1 MIYTITFNPALD
13 YIVRLD
19 HLKTG
24 TINRTTQ
31 EYVLGGGKGINVS
44 IVLNNL
50 GMDTTALGFIA
61 GFTGEEIVT
70 QLNSFGVK
78 EDFIR
83 LREGLTRINVKVKAS
98 DEETEINGRGP
109 IISDDELE
117 ALYKQLDVLTEKDTL
132 ILAGSIPSS
141 LPSDMYE
148 LIMERLQ
155 HKNIRIV
162 VDATKDLLTR
172 VLPYKPFLIKPNN
185 HELSE
190 IFNRPLSTKED
201 LVEAAKALQEKG
213 AQHVLISMAGDG
225 AILVAADGTVYTSPA
240 PKGTLVNS
248 VGAGD
253 SMVAGFITGFEKT
266 GNLQEALY
274 WGISS
279 GSASAYSE
287 NLATLAEVEALL
299 SQVRVNQF
307 YILFA
312 SRSTH
317 MQITDLLKPQSVLLN
332 ADPVTKADAI
342 YTLGELMEKGGNLI
356 DKGEYLAA
364 VFAREESGST
374 GLGDGIAT
382 PHAKSTGVKEAG
394 LAAMVVPHG
403 VDFEALDGQPSRLFF
418 MIAAP
423 EGAADTHVEVL
434 SQLAMM
440 VIDPDFKE
448 ALIAAPTVERF
459 LELITA
465 KEQGNFDPSVEGYI
479 KQPESQ
485 ETPSITD
492 AIEAKA
498 TEAIEKVAPKISVDK
513 PHYDVLAVTG
523 CPTGIAHTYM
533 AAESLERKAKEMG
546 ISLKVEKNGASG
558 VKDAL
563 TAEEIAHAKCIIV
576 ASDRQVEMARFN
588 GKPMIQTKVANG
600 INKAEELLTEAM
612 AGTAAVYQASAADRE
627 AAEIA
632 ASASDS
638 VGRQIYKHLMNG
650 VSHMLPFVIGGGILI
665 ALAFLFDIF
674 DPANPKNF
682 GSGTPL
688 SAFLMQIGGASF
700 GFMLPV
706 LAGYIA
712 MSIADRP
719 GLVAGFVG
727 GLLANQGGS
736 GFLGALIAGFAAGY
750 LVLLVKKLVSGLPQ
764 ALEGTKPVLFYPV
777 LGVLFIGLAITFVI
791 NPPVSALNHWL
802 MDSLQSMGTTSR
814 VLLGLIFGAM
824 MSVDMGGPV
833 NKAAYVIGTGA
844 LATGEYGIMA
854 AVMAGGMVP
863 PLAIALCTTFFP
875 SRFTEAERK
884 SGITNYIMGLSFIT
898 EGAIPFAAAD
908 PVRVLPACIIGAG
921 TAGALSMFFE
931 CTLRAPHGGIFV
943 VPTIGNPLLYLA
955 SIAIGSVVAC
965 FILALVKPSL
975 KK

>member
-1 MIYTITFNPALD
+1 M
-13 YIVRLD
+13 
-19 HLKTG
+19 K
-24 TINRTTQ
+24 
-31 EYVLGGGKGINVS
+31 
-44 IVLNNL
+44 
-50 GMDTTALGFIA
+50 
-61 GFTGEEIVT
+61 
-70 QLNSFGVK
+70 
-78 EDFIR
+78 
-83 LREGLTRINVKVKAS
+83 
-98 DEETEINGRGP
+98 
-109 IISDDELE
+109 II
-117 ALYKQLDVLTEKDTL
+117 
-132 ILAGSIPSS
+132 
-141 LPSDMYE
+141 
-148 LIMERLQ
+148 
-155 HKNIRIV
+155 
-162 VDATKDLLTR
+162 
-172 VLPYKPFLIKPNN
+172 
-185 HELSE
+185 
-190 IFNRPLSTKED
+190 
-201 LVEAAKALQEKG
+201 
-213 AQHVLISMAGDG
+213 
-225 AILVAADGTVYTSPA
+225 
-240 PKGTLVNS
+240 
-248 VGAGD
+248 
-253 SMVAGFITGFEKT
+253 
-266 GNLQEALY
+266 
-274 WGISS
+274 
-279 GSASAYSE
+279 
-287 NLATLAEVEALL
+287 
-299 SQVRVNQF
+299 
-307 YILFA
+307 
-312 SRSTH
+312 
-317 MQITDLLKPQSVLLN
+317 DLLKPQSILLN
-332 ADPVTKADAI
+332 ASPTNKADAI
-342 YTLGELMEKGGNLI
+342 YTLGDLMDKGGNLS
-356 DKGEYLAA
+356 DKAEYLEA

-382 PHAKSTGVKEAG
+382 PHAKSAGVKEAG
-394 LAAMVVPHG
+394 LAAMVVPNG

-434 SQLAMM
+434 SKLATM
-440 VIDPDFKE
+440 VIDPDFKN
-448 ALIAAPTVERF
+448 ALIQAATVDRF

-465 KEQGNFDPSVEGYI
+465 KEEGNFDPSVEGYI
-479 KQPESQ
+479 KTED
-485 ETPSITD
+485 EKAPSITD

-498 TEAIEKVAPKISVDK
+498 TEAIEKVVPKVSVDN
-513 PHYDVLAVTG
+513 PHYEVLAVTG

-558 VKDAL
+558 IKDAL
-563 TAEEIAHAKCIIV
+563 TVEEIEHAKCIIV
-576 ASDRQVEMARFN
+576 ASDRQVEMARFD

-600 INKAEELLTEAM
+600 INKAEELLREAM
-612 AGTAAVYQASAADRE
+612 SGTAPVYHASQSDKDS
-627 AAEIA
+627 AE
-632 ASASDS
+632 SAIDAKDS
-638 VGRQIYKHLMNG
+638 FGRQIYKHLMNG

-665 ALAFLFDIF
+665 ALAFLFDTF
-674 DPANPKNF
+674 DPANAKNF

-688 SAFLMQIGGASF
+688 SAFLMKIGGASF

-727 GLLANQGGS
+727 GLLASQGGS

-777 LGVLFIGLAITFVI
+777 LGVLFIGIAITFII
-791 NPPVSALNHWL
+791 NPPVSALNEWL
-802 MDSLQSMGTTSR
+802 MNSLQTMGTTSR
-814 VLLGLIFGAM
+814 VLLGLVFGAM

-908 PVRVLPACIIGAG
+908 PIRVLPSCIIGAG

-955 SIAIGSVVAC
+955 SIAIGSIVAC
-965 FILALVKPSL
+965 IILAIVKPKL

>member
-1 MIYTITFNPALD
+1 M
-13 YIVRLD
+13 
-19 HLKTG
+19 K
-24 TINRTTQ
+24 
-31 EYVLGGGKGINVS
+31 
-44 IVLNNL
+44 
-50 GMDTTALGFIA
+50 
-61 GFTGEEIVT
+61 
-70 QLNSFGVK
+70 
-78 EDFIR
+78 
-83 LREGLTRINVKVKAS
+83 
-98 DEETEINGRGP
+98 
-109 IISDDELE
+109 
-117 ALYKQLDVLTEKDTL
+117 
-132 ILAGSIPSS
+132 
-141 LPSDMYE
+141 
-148 LIMERLQ
+148 
-155 HKNIRIV
+155 
-162 VDATKDLLTR
+162 
-172 VLPYKPFLIKPNN
+172 
-185 HELSE
+185 
-190 IFNRPLSTKED
+190 
-201 LVEAAKALQEKG
+201 
-213 AQHVLISMAGDG
+213 
-225 AILVAADGTVYTSPA
+225 
-240 PKGTLVNS
+240 
-248 VGAGD
+248 
-253 SMVAGFITGFEKT
+253 
-266 GNLQEALY
+266 
-274 WGISS
+274 
-279 GSASAYSE
+279 
-287 NLATLAEVEALL
+287 
-299 SQVRVNQF
+299 
-307 YILFA
+307 
-312 SRSTH
+312 
-317 MQITDLLKPQSVLLN
+317 ITDLLKPQSILLN
-332 ADPVTKADAI
+332 AAPVTKADAI
-342 YTLGELMEKGGNLI
+342 YTLGDLMDKSGNLS
-356 DKGEYLAA
+356 DKAEYLQA

-394 LAAMVVPHG
+394 LAAMVVPNG
-403 VDFEALDGQPSRLFF
+403 VDFDALDGQPSRLFF

-434 SQLAMM
+434 SKLATM
-440 VIDPDFKE
+440 VIDPDFKN
-448 ALIAAPTVERF
+448 ALIQAATVDRF

-465 KEQGNFDPSVEGYI
+465 KEEGNFDSSVEGYI
-479 KQPESQ
+479 KIADTQNAQ
-485 ETPSITD
+485 SITD
-492 AIEAKA
+492 ATEAKA
-498 TEAIEKVAPKISVDK
+498 TGAIQNVVPNVTVDN

-558 VKDAL
+558 IKDAL
-563 TAEEIAHAKCIIV
+563 STEEINHAKCIIV
-576 ASDRQVEMARFN
+576 ASDRQVEMARFD

-600 INKAEELLTEAM
+600 INKAEELLREAM
-612 AGTAAVYQASAADRE
+612 SGTAPVYHASQSDKD
-627 AAEIA
+627 
-632 ASASDS
+632 SANSAIDAKDS
-638 VGRQIYKHLMNG
+638 FGRQIYKHLMNG

-665 ALAFLFDIF
+665 ALAFLFDTF
-674 DPANPKNF
+674 DPANAKNF

-688 SAFLMQIGGASF
+688 SAFLMKIGGASF

-777 LGVLFIGLAITFVI
+777 LGVLFIGIAITFII
-791 NPPVSALNHWL
+791 NPPVSALNEWL
-802 MDSLQSMGTTSR
+802 MTSLQTMGTTSR

-908 PVRVLPACIIGAG
+908 PIRVLPSCIIGAG

-943 VPTIGNPLLYLA
+943 VPTIGNPLFYLA
-955 SIAIGSVVAC
+955 SIAIGSVIAC
-965 FILALVKPSL
+965 IILAIVKPKL
-975 KK
+975 QK

>member
-1 MIYTITFNPALD
+1 
-13 YIVRLD
+13 
-19 HLKTG
+19 
-24 TINRTTQ
+24 
-31 EYVLGGGKGINVS
+31 
-44 IVLNNL
+44 
-50 GMDTTALGFIA
+50 
-61 GFTGEEIVT
+61 
-70 QLNSFGVK
+70 
-78 EDFIR
+78 
-83 LREGLTRINVKVKAS
+83 
-98 DEETEINGRGP
+98 
-109 IISDDELE
+109 
-117 ALYKQLDVLTEKDTL
+117 
-132 ILAGSIPSS
+132 
-141 LPSDMYE
+141 
-148 LIMERLQ
+148 
-155 HKNIRIV
+155 
-162 VDATKDLLTR
+162 
-172 VLPYKPFLIKPNN
+172 
-185 HELSE
+185 
-190 IFNRPLSTKED
+190 
-201 LVEAAKALQEKG
+201 
-213 AQHVLISMAGDG
+213 
-225 AILVAADGTVYTSPA
+225 
-240 PKGTLVNS
+240 
-248 VGAGD
+248 
-253 SMVAGFITGFEKT
+253 
-266 GNLQEALY
+266 
-274 WGISS
+274 
-279 GSASAYSE
+279 
-287 NLATLAEVEALL
+287 
-299 SQVRVNQF
+299 
-307 YILFA
+307 
-312 SRSTH
+312 

-332 ADPVTKADAI
+332 AAPVTKADAI

-382 PHAKSTGVKEAG
+382 PHAKSAGVKEAG

-459 LELITA
+459 LELVTA
-465 KEQGNFDPSVEGYI
+465 KEQGNFDPSVEGFI
-479 KQPESQ
+479 KTAEPQAE
-485 ETPSITD
+485 
-492 AIEAKA
+492 K
-498 TEAIEKVAPKISVDK
+498 TEAADASTAAAAVERVTVDN

-612 AGTAAVYQASAADRE
+612 AGTAAVYQASAADCE

-665 ALAFLFDIF
+665 ALAFLFDTL

-682 GSGTPL
+682 GSGNPL

-955 SIAIGSVVAC
+955 SIAIGSVIAC
-965 FILALVKPSL
+965 IILALLKPSL
-975 KK
+975 NK

>member
-1 MIYTITFNPALD
+1 M
-13 YIVRLD
+13 
-19 HLKTG
+19 K
-24 TINRTTQ
+24 
-31 EYVLGGGKGINVS
+31 
-44 IVLNNL
+44 
-50 GMDTTALGFIA
+50 
-61 GFTGEEIVT
+61 
-70 QLNSFGVK
+70 
-78 EDFIR
+78 
-83 LREGLTRINVKVKAS
+83 
-98 DEETEINGRGP
+98 
-109 IISDDELE
+109 
-117 ALYKQLDVLTEKDTL
+117 
-132 ILAGSIPSS
+132 
-141 LPSDMYE
+141 
-148 LIMERLQ
+148 
-155 HKNIRIV
+155 
-162 VDATKDLLTR
+162 
-172 VLPYKPFLIKPNN
+172 
-185 HELSE
+185 
-190 IFNRPLSTKED
+190 
-201 LVEAAKALQEKG
+201 
-213 AQHVLISMAGDG
+213 
-225 AILVAADGTVYTSPA
+225 
-240 PKGTLVNS
+240 
-248 VGAGD
+248 
-253 SMVAGFITGFEKT
+253 
-266 GNLQEALY
+266 
-274 WGISS
+274 
-279 GSASAYSE
+279 
-287 NLATLAEVEALL
+287 
-299 SQVRVNQF
+299 
-307 YILFA
+307 
-312 SRSTH
+312 
-317 MQITDLLKPQSVLLN
+317 ITDLLKPQSILLN
-332 ADPVTKADAI
+332 ASPTNKADAI
-342 YTLGELMEKGGNLI
+342 YTLGDLMDKGGNLS
-356 DKGEYLAA
+356 DKAEYLEA

-382 PHAKSTGVKEAG
+382 PHAKSAGVKEAG
-394 LAAMVVPHG
+394 LAAMVVPNG

-434 SQLAMM
+434 SKLATM
-440 VIDPDFKE
+440 VIDPDFKN
-448 ALIAAPTVERF
+448 ALIQAATVDRF

-465 KEQGNFDPSVEGYI
+465 KEEGNFDPSVEGYI
-479 KQPESQ
+479 KTED
-485 ETPSITD
+485 EKAPSITD

-498 TEAIEKVAPKISVDK
+498 TEAIEKVVPKVSVDN
-513 PHYDVLAVTG
+513 PHYEVLAVTG

-558 VKDAL
+558 IKDAL
-563 TAEEIAHAKCIIV
+563 TAEEIKHAKCIIV
-576 ASDRQVEMARFN
+576 ASDRQVEMARFD

-600 INKAEELLTEAM
+600 INKAEELLREAM
-612 AGTAAVYQASAADRE
+612 SGTAPVYHASQSDKDS
-627 AAEIA
+627 AE
-632 ASASDS
+632 SAIDAKDS
-638 VGRQIYKHLMNG
+638 FGRQIYKHLMNG

-665 ALAFLFDIF
+665 ALAFLFDTF
-674 DPANPKNF
+674 DPANAKNF

-688 SAFLMQIGGASF
+688 SAFLMKIGGASF

-727 GLLANQGGS
+727 GLLASQGGS

-777 LGVLFIGLAITFVI
+777 LGVLFIGIAITFII
-791 NPPVSALNHWL
+791 NPPVSALNEWL
-802 MDSLQSMGTTSR
+802 MNSLQTMGTTSR
-814 VLLGLIFGAM
+814 VLLGLVFGAM

-908 PVRVLPACIIGAG
+908 PIRVLPSCIIGAG

-955 SIAIGSVVAC
+955 SIAIGSVVTC
-965 FILALVKPSL
+965 IILAIVKPKL

>member
-1 MIYTITFNPALD
+1 M
-13 YIVRLD
+13 
-19 HLKTG
+19 K
-24 TINRTTQ
+24 
-31 EYVLGGGKGINVS
+31 
-44 IVLNNL
+44 
-50 GMDTTALGFIA
+50 
-61 GFTGEEIVT
+61 
-70 QLNSFGVK
+70 
-78 EDFIR
+78 
-83 LREGLTRINVKVKAS
+83 
-98 DEETEINGRGP
+98 
-109 IISDDELE
+109 
-117 ALYKQLDVLTEKDTL
+117 
-132 ILAGSIPSS
+132 
-141 LPSDMYE
+141 
-148 LIMERLQ
+148 
-155 HKNIRIV
+155 
-162 VDATKDLLTR
+162 
-172 VLPYKPFLIKPNN
+172 
-185 HELSE
+185 
-190 IFNRPLSTKED
+190 
-201 LVEAAKALQEKG
+201 
-213 AQHVLISMAGDG
+213 
-225 AILVAADGTVYTSPA
+225 
-240 PKGTLVNS
+240 
-248 VGAGD
+248 
-253 SMVAGFITGFEKT
+253 
-266 GNLQEALY
+266 
-274 WGISS
+274 
-279 GSASAYSE
+279 
-287 NLATLAEVEALL
+287 
-299 SQVRVNQF
+299 
-307 YILFA
+307 
-312 SRSTH
+312 
-317 MQITDLLKPQSVLLN
+317 ITDLLKPQSILLN
-332 ADPVTKADAI
+332 ASPTNKADAI
-342 YTLGELMEKGGNLI
+342 YTLGDLMDKGGNLS
-356 DKGEYLAA
+356 DKAEYLEA

-382 PHAKSTGVKEAG
+382 PHAKSAGVKEAG
-394 LAAMVVPHG
+394 LAAMVVPNG

-434 SQLAMM
+434 SKLATM
-440 VIDPDFKE
+440 VIDPDFKN
-448 ALIAAPTVERF
+448 ALIQAATVDRF

-465 KEQGNFDPSVEGYI
+465 KEEGNFDPSVEGYI
-479 KQPESQ
+479 KTED
-485 ETPSITD
+485 EKAPSITD

-498 TEAIEKVAPKISVDK
+498 TEAIEKVVPKVSVDN
-513 PHYDVLAVTG
+513 PHYEVLAVTG

-558 VKDAL
+558 IKDAL
-563 TAEEIAHAKCIIV
+563 TAEEIEHAKCIIV
-576 ASDRQVEMARFN
+576 ASDRQVEMARFD

-600 INKAEELLTEAM
+600 INKAEELLREAM
-612 AGTAAVYQASAADRE
+612 SGTAPVYHASQADKDSANSAID
-627 AAEIA
+627 
-632 ASASDS
+632 ASDS
-638 VGRQIYKHLMNG
+638 FGRQIYKHLMNG

-665 ALAFLFDIF
+665 ALAFLFDTF
-674 DPANPKNF
+674 DPANAKNF

-688 SAFLMQIGGASF
+688 SAFLMKIGGASF

-777 LGVLFIGLAITFVI
+777 LGVLFIGIAITFII
-791 NPPVSALNHWL
+791 NPPVSALNEWL
-802 MDSLQSMGTTSR
+802 MNSLQTMGTTSR
-814 VLLGLIFGAM
+814 VLLGLVFGAM
-824 MSVDMGGPV
+824 ISVDMGGPV

-908 PVRVLPACIIGAG
+908 PIRVLPSCIIGAG

-965 FILALVKPSL
+965 IILAIVKPKL

>member
-1 MIYTITFNPALD
+1 M
-13 YIVRLD
+13 
-19 HLKTG
+19 K
-24 TINRTTQ
+24 
-31 EYVLGGGKGINVS
+31 
-44 IVLNNL
+44 
-50 GMDTTALGFIA
+50 
-61 GFTGEEIVT
+61 
-70 QLNSFGVK
+70 
-78 EDFIR
+78 
-83 LREGLTRINVKVKAS
+83 
-98 DEETEINGRGP
+98 
-109 IISDDELE
+109 
-117 ALYKQLDVLTEKDTL
+117 
-132 ILAGSIPSS
+132 
-141 LPSDMYE
+141 
-148 LIMERLQ
+148 
-155 HKNIRIV
+155 
-162 VDATKDLLTR
+162 
-172 VLPYKPFLIKPNN
+172 
-185 HELSE
+185 
-190 IFNRPLSTKED
+190 
-201 LVEAAKALQEKG
+201 
-213 AQHVLISMAGDG
+213 
-225 AILVAADGTVYTSPA
+225 
-240 PKGTLVNS
+240 
-248 VGAGD
+248 
-253 SMVAGFITGFEKT
+253 
-266 GNLQEALY
+266 
-274 WGISS
+274 
-279 GSASAYSE
+279 
-287 NLATLAEVEALL
+287 
-299 SQVRVNQF
+299 
-307 YILFA
+307 
-312 SRSTH
+312 
-317 MQITDLLKPQSVLLN
+317 ITDLLKPQSILLN
-332 ADPVTKADAI
+332 ASPTNKADAI
-342 YTLGELMEKGGNLI
+342 YTLGDLMDKGGNLSN
-356 DKGEYLAA
+356 KAEYLEA

-382 PHAKSTGVKEAG
+382 PHAKSAGVKEAG
-394 LAAMVVPHG
+394 LAAMVVPNG

-434 SQLAMM
+434 SKLATM
-440 VIDPDFKE
+440 VIDPDFKN
-448 ALIAAPTVERF
+448 ALIQAATVDRF

-465 KEQGNFDPSVEGYI
+465 KEEGNFDPSVEGYI
-479 KQPESQ
+479 KTED
-485 ETPSITD
+485 EKAPSITD

-498 TEAIEKVAPKISVDK
+498 TEAIEKVVPKVSVDN
-513 PHYDVLAVTG
+513 PHYEVLAVTG

-558 VKDAL
+558 IKDAL
-563 TAEEIAHAKCIIV
+563 TAEEIQHAKCIIV
-576 ASDRQVEMARFN
+576 ASDRQVEMARFD

-600 INKAEELLTEAM
+600 INKAEELLREAM
-612 AGTAAVYQASAADRE
+612 SGTAPVYHASQADKDSANSAID
-627 AAEIA
+627 
-632 ASASDS
+632 ASDS
-638 VGRQIYKHLMNG
+638 FGRQIYKHLMNG

-665 ALAFLFDIF
+665 ALAFLFDTF
-674 DPANPKNF
+674 DPANAKNF

-688 SAFLMQIGGASF
+688 SAFLMKIGGASF

-727 GLLANQGGS
+727 GLLASQGGS

-777 LGVLFIGLAITFVI
+777 LGVLFIGIAITFII
-791 NPPVSALNHWL
+791 NPPVSALNEWL
-802 MDSLQSMGTTSR
+802 MNSLQTMGTTSR
-814 VLLGLIFGAM
+814 VLLGLVFGAM

-908 PVRVLPACIIGAG
+908 PIRVLPSCIIGAG

-955 SIAIGSVVAC
+955 SIGIGSVVAC
-965 FILALVKPSL
+965 IILAIVKPKL

>member
-1 MIYTITFNPALD
+1 M
-13 YIVRLD
+13 
-19 HLKTG
+19 K
-24 TINRTTQ
+24 
-31 EYVLGGGKGINVS
+31 
-44 IVLNNL
+44 
-50 GMDTTALGFIA
+50 
-61 GFTGEEIVT
+61 
-70 QLNSFGVK
+70 
-78 EDFIR
+78 
-83 LREGLTRINVKVKAS
+83 
-98 DEETEINGRGP
+98 
-109 IISDDELE
+109 
-117 ALYKQLDVLTEKDTL
+117 
-132 ILAGSIPSS
+132 
-141 LPSDMYE
+141 
-148 LIMERLQ
+148 
-155 HKNIRIV
+155 
-162 VDATKDLLTR
+162 
-172 VLPYKPFLIKPNN
+172 
-185 HELSE
+185 
-190 IFNRPLSTKED
+190 
-201 LVEAAKALQEKG
+201 
-213 AQHVLISMAGDG
+213 
-225 AILVAADGTVYTSPA
+225 
-240 PKGTLVNS
+240 
-248 VGAGD
+248 
-253 SMVAGFITGFEKT
+253 
-266 GNLQEALY
+266 
-274 WGISS
+274 
-279 GSASAYSE
+279 
-287 NLATLAEVEALL
+287 
-299 SQVRVNQF
+299 
-307 YILFA
+307 
-312 SRSTH
+312 
-317 MQITDLLKPQSVLLN
+317 ITDLLKPQSILLN
-332 ADPVTKADAI
+332 AAPVTKADAI
-342 YTLGELMEKGGNLI
+342 YTLGDLMDKSGNLS
-356 DKGEYLAA
+356 DKAEYLQA

-394 LAAMVVPHG
+394 LAAMVVPNG
-403 VDFEALDGQPSRLFF
+403 VDFDALDGQPSRLFF

-434 SQLAMM
+434 SKLATM
-440 VIDPDFKE
+440 VIDPDFKN
-448 ALIAAPTVERF
+448 ALIQAATVDRF

-465 KEQGNFDPSVEGYI
+465 KEEGNFDPSVEGYI
-479 KQPESQ
+479 KIADTQNAQ
-485 ETPSITD
+485 SITD
-492 AIEAKA
+492 A
-498 TEAIEKVAPKISVDK
+498 TESKDTESIKNVVPNVTVDN

-558 VKDAL
+558 IKDAL
-563 TAEEIAHAKCIIV
+563 STEEINHAKCIIV
-576 ASDRQVEMARFN
+576 ASDRQVEMARFD

-600 INKAEELLTEAM
+600 INKAEELLREAM
-612 AGTAAVYQASAADRE
+612 SGTAPVYHASQSDKD
-627 AAEIA
+627 IA
-632 ASASDS
+632 NSAIDAKDS
-638 VGRQIYKHLMNG
+638 FGRQIYKHLMNG

-665 ALAFLFDIF
+665 ALAFLFDTF
-674 DPANPKNF
+674 DPANAKNF

-688 SAFLMQIGGASF
+688 SAFLMKIGGASF

-777 LGVLFIGLAITFVI
+777 LGVLFIGIAITFII
-791 NPPVSALNHWL
+791 NPPVSALNEWL
-802 MDSLQSMGTTSR
+802 MTSLQTMGTTSR

-875 SRFTEAERK
+875 NRFTEAERK

-908 PVRVLPACIIGAG
+908 PIRVLPSCIIGAG

-965 FILALVKPSL
+965 IILAIVKPKL

>member
-1 MIYTITFNPALD
+1 
-13 YIVRLD
+13 
-19 HLKTG
+19 
-24 TINRTTQ
+24 
-31 EYVLGGGKGINVS
+31 
-44 IVLNNL
+44 
-50 GMDTTALGFIA
+50 
-61 GFTGEEIVT
+61 
-70 QLNSFGVK
+70 
-78 EDFIR
+78 
-83 LREGLTRINVKVKAS
+83 
-98 DEETEINGRGP
+98 
-109 IISDDELE
+109 
-117 ALYKQLDVLTEKDTL
+117 
-132 ILAGSIPSS
+132 
-141 LPSDMYE
+141 
-148 LIMERLQ
+148 
-155 HKNIRIV
+155 
-162 VDATKDLLTR
+162 
-172 VLPYKPFLIKPNN
+172 
-185 HELSE
+185 
-190 IFNRPLSTKED
+190 
-201 LVEAAKALQEKG
+201 
-213 AQHVLISMAGDG
+213 
-225 AILVAADGTVYTSPA
+225 
-240 PKGTLVNS
+240 
-248 VGAGD
+248 
-253 SMVAGFITGFEKT
+253 
-266 GNLQEALY
+266 
-274 WGISS
+274 
-279 GSASAYSE
+279 
-287 NLATLAEVEALL
+287 
-299 SQVRVNQF
+299 
-307 YILFA
+307 
-312 SRSTH
+312 

-382 PHAKSTGVKEAG
+382 PHAKSAGVKEAG

-403 VDFEALDGQPSRLFF
+403 VNFEALDGQPSRLFF

-459 LELITA
+459 LELVTA
-465 KEQGNFDPSVEGYI
+465 KEQGNFDPSVEGFI
-479 KQPESQ
+479 KTAEPQAE
-485 ETPSITD
+485 
-492 AIEAKA
+492 K
-498 TEAIEKVAPKISVDK
+498 TEAADASTAAAAVERVTVDN

-632 ASASDS
+632 ATASDS

-665 ALAFLFDIF
+665 ALAFLFDTL

-682 GSGTPL
+682 GSGNPL

-965 FILALVKPSL
+965 IILALVKPSL

>member
-1 MIYTITFNPALD
+1 M
-13 YIVRLD
+13 
-19 HLKTG
+19 K
-24 TINRTTQ
+24 
-31 EYVLGGGKGINVS
+31 
-44 IVLNNL
+44 
-50 GMDTTALGFIA
+50 
-61 GFTGEEIVT
+61 
-70 QLNSFGVK
+70 
-78 EDFIR
+78 
-83 LREGLTRINVKVKAS
+83 
-98 DEETEINGRGP
+98 
-109 IISDDELE
+109 
-117 ALYKQLDVLTEKDTL
+117 
-132 ILAGSIPSS
+132 
-141 LPSDMYE
+141 
-148 LIMERLQ
+148 
-155 HKNIRIV
+155 
-162 VDATKDLLTR
+162 
-172 VLPYKPFLIKPNN
+172 
-185 HELSE
+185 
-190 IFNRPLSTKED
+190 
-201 LVEAAKALQEKG
+201 
-213 AQHVLISMAGDG
+213 
-225 AILVAADGTVYTSPA
+225 
-240 PKGTLVNS
+240 
-248 VGAGD
+248 
-253 SMVAGFITGFEKT
+253 
-266 GNLQEALY
+266 
-274 WGISS
+274 
-279 GSASAYSE
+279 
-287 NLATLAEVEALL
+287 
-299 SQVRVNQF
+299 
-307 YILFA
+307 
-312 SRSTH
+312 
-317 MQITDLLKPQSVLLN
+317 ITDLLKPQSILLN
-332 ADPVTKADAI
+332 ASPTNKADAI
-342 YTLGELMEKGGNLI
+342 YTLGDLMDKGGNLS
-356 DKGEYLAA
+356 DKAEYLQA

-382 PHAKSTGVKEAG
+382 PHAKSAGVKEAG
-394 LAAMVVPHG
+394 LAAMVVPNG

-434 SQLAMM
+434 SKLATM
-440 VIDPDFKE
+440 VIDPDFKN
-448 ALIAAPTVERF
+448 ALIQAATVDRF

-465 KEQGNFDPSVEGYI
+465 KEEGNFDPSVEGYI
-479 KQPESQ
+479 KTED
-485 ETPSITD
+485 EKAPSITE

-498 TEAIEKVAPKISVDK
+498 TEAIEKVVPKVSVDN
-513 PHYDVLAVTG
+513 PHYEVLAVTG

-558 VKDAL
+558 IKDAL
-563 TAEEIAHAKCIIV
+563 TAEEIEHAKCIIV
-576 ASDRQVEMARFN
+576 ASDRQVEMARFD

-600 INKAEELLTEAM
+600 INKAEELLREAM
-612 AGTAAVYQASAADRE
+612 SGAAPVYHASQSDKDS
-627 AAEIA
+627 AE
-632 ASASDS
+632 SAIDAKDS
-638 VGRQIYKHLMNG
+638 FGRQIYKHLMNG

-665 ALAFLFDIF
+665 ALAFLFDTF
-674 DPANPKNF
+674 DPANAKNF

-688 SAFLMQIGGASF
+688 SAFLMKIGGASF

-727 GLLANQGGS
+727 GLLASQGGS

-777 LGVLFIGLAITFVI
+777 LGVLFIGIAITFII
-791 NPPVSALNHWL
+791 NPPVSALNEWL
-802 MDSLQSMGTTSR
+802 MNSLQTMGTTSR
-814 VLLGLIFGAM
+814 VLLGLVFGAM

-908 PVRVLPACIIGAG
+908 PIRVLPSCIIGAG

-965 FILALVKPSL
+965 IILAIVKPKL

>member
-1 MIYTITFNPALD
+1 M
-13 YIVRLD
+13 
-19 HLKTG
+19 K
-24 TINRTTQ
+24 
-31 EYVLGGGKGINVS
+31 
-44 IVLNNL
+44 
-50 GMDTTALGFIA
+50 
-61 GFTGEEIVT
+61 
-70 QLNSFGVK
+70 
-78 EDFIR
+78 
-83 LREGLTRINVKVKAS
+83 
-98 DEETEINGRGP
+98 
-109 IISDDELE
+109 
-117 ALYKQLDVLTEKDTL
+117 
-132 ILAGSIPSS
+132 
-141 LPSDMYE
+141 
-148 LIMERLQ
+148 
-155 HKNIRIV
+155 
-162 VDATKDLLTR
+162 
-172 VLPYKPFLIKPNN
+172 
-185 HELSE
+185 
-190 IFNRPLSTKED
+190 
-201 LVEAAKALQEKG
+201 
-213 AQHVLISMAGDG
+213 
-225 AILVAADGTVYTSPA
+225 
-240 PKGTLVNS
+240 
-248 VGAGD
+248 
-253 SMVAGFITGFEKT
+253 
-266 GNLQEALY
+266 
-274 WGISS
+274 
-279 GSASAYSE
+279 
-287 NLATLAEVEALL
+287 
-299 SQVRVNQF
+299 
-307 YILFA
+307 
-312 SRSTH
+312 
-317 MQITDLLKPQSVLLN
+317 ITDLLKPQSILLN
-332 ADPVTKADAI
+332 ASPTNKADAI
-342 YTLGELMEKGGNLI
+342 YTLGDLMDKGGNLS
-356 DKGEYLAA
+356 DKAEYLEA

-382 PHAKSTGVKEAG
+382 PHAKSAGVKEAG
-394 LAAMVVPHG
+394 LAAMVVPNG

-434 SQLAMM
+434 SKLATM
-440 VIDPDFKE
+440 VIDPDFKN
-448 ALIAAPTVERF
+448 ALIQAATVDRF

-465 KEQGNFDPSVEGYI
+465 KEEGNFDPSVEGYI
-479 KQPESQ
+479 KTED
-485 ETPSITD
+485 EKAPSITD

-498 TEAIEKVAPKISVDK
+498 TEAIEKVVPKVSVDN
-513 PHYDVLAVTG
+513 PHYEVLAVTG

-558 VKDAL
+558 IKDAL
-563 TAEEIAHAKCIIV
+563 TAEEIEHAKCIIV
-576 ASDRQVEMARFN
+576 ASDRQVEMARFD

-600 INKAEELLTEAM
+600 INKAEELLREAM
-612 AGTAAVYQASAADRE
+612 SGTAPVYHASQSDKDS
-627 AAEIA
+627 AE
-632 ASASDS
+632 SAIDAKDS
-638 VGRQIYKHLMNG
+638 FGRQIYKHLMNG

-665 ALAFLFDIF
+665 ALAFLFDTF
-674 DPANPKNF
+674 DPANAKNF

-688 SAFLMQIGGASF
+688 SAFLMKIGGASF

-727 GLLANQGGS
+727 GLLASQGGS

-777 LGVLFIGLAITFVI
+777 LGVLFIGIAITFII
-791 NPPVSALNHWL
+791 NPPVSALNEWL
-802 MDSLQSMGTTSR
+802 MNSLQTMGTTSR
-814 VLLGLIFGAM
+814 VLLGLVFGAM

-908 PVRVLPACIIGAG
+908 PIRVLPSCIIGAG

-943 VPTIGNPLLYLA
+943 VPAIGNPLLYLA

-965 FILALVKPSL
+965 IILAIVKPKL

>member
-1 MIYTITFNPALD
+1 M
-13 YIVRLD
+13 
-19 HLKTG
+19 K
-24 TINRTTQ
+24 
-31 EYVLGGGKGINVS
+31 
-44 IVLNNL
+44 
-50 GMDTTALGFIA
+50 
-61 GFTGEEIVT
+61 
-70 QLNSFGVK
+70 
-78 EDFIR
+78 
-83 LREGLTRINVKVKAS
+83 
-98 DEETEINGRGP
+98 
-109 IISDDELE
+109 
-117 ALYKQLDVLTEKDTL
+117 
-132 ILAGSIPSS
+132 
-141 LPSDMYE
+141 
-148 LIMERLQ
+148 
-155 HKNIRIV
+155 
-162 VDATKDLLTR
+162 
-172 VLPYKPFLIKPNN
+172 
-185 HELSE
+185 
-190 IFNRPLSTKED
+190 
-201 LVEAAKALQEKG
+201 
-213 AQHVLISMAGDG
+213 
-225 AILVAADGTVYTSPA
+225 
-240 PKGTLVNS
+240 
-248 VGAGD
+248 
-253 SMVAGFITGFEKT
+253 
-266 GNLQEALY
+266 
-274 WGISS
+274 
-279 GSASAYSE
+279 
-287 NLATLAEVEALL
+287 
-299 SQVRVNQF
+299 
-307 YILFA
+307 
-312 SRSTH
+312 
-317 MQITDLLKPQSVLLN
+317 ITDLLKPQSILLN
-332 ADPVTKADAI
+332 ASPTNKADAI
-342 YTLGELMEKGGNLI
+342 YTLGDLMDKGGNLS
-356 DKGEYLAA
+356 DKAEYLEA

-382 PHAKSTGVKEAG
+382 PHAKSAGVKEAG
-394 LAAMVVPHG
+394 LAAMVVPNG

-434 SQLAMM
+434 SKLATM
-440 VIDPDFKE
+440 VIDPDFKN
-448 ALIAAPTVERF
+448 ALIQAATVDRF

-465 KEQGNFDPSVEGYI
+465 KEEGNFDPSVEGYI
-479 KQPESQ
+479 KTEDKKA
-485 ETPSITD
+485 PSITD

-498 TEAIEKVAPKISVDK
+498 TEAIEKVVPKVSVDN
-513 PHYDVLAVTG
+513 PHYEVLAVTG

-558 VKDAL
+558 IKDAL
-563 TAEEIAHAKCIIV
+563 TAEEIEHAKCIIV
-576 ASDRQVEMARFN
+576 ASDRQVEMARFD

-600 INKAEELLTEAM
+600 INKAEELLREAM
-612 AGTAAVYQASAADRE
+612 SGTAPVYHASQSDKDS
-627 AAEIA
+627 AE
-632 ASASDS
+632 SAIDEKDS
-638 VGRQIYKHLMNG
+638 FGRQIYKHLMNG

-665 ALAFLFDIF
+665 ALAFLFDTF
-674 DPANPKNF
+674 DPANAKNF

-688 SAFLMQIGGASF
+688 SAFLMKIGGASF

-727 GLLANQGGS
+727 GLLASQGGS

-777 LGVLFIGLAITFVI
+777 LGVLFIGIAITFII
-791 NPPVSALNHWL
+791 NPPVSALNEWL
-802 MDSLQSMGTTSR
+802 MNSLQTMGTTSR
-814 VLLGLIFGAM
+814 VLLGLVFGAM

-908 PVRVLPACIIGAG
+908 PIRVLPSCIIGAG

-965 FILALVKPSL
+965 IILAIVKPKL

>member
-1 MIYTITFNPALD
+1 M
-13 YIVRLD
+13 
-19 HLKTG
+19 K
-24 TINRTTQ
+24 
-31 EYVLGGGKGINVS
+31 
-44 IVLNNL
+44 
-50 GMDTTALGFIA
+50 
-61 GFTGEEIVT
+61 
-70 QLNSFGVK
+70 
-78 EDFIR
+78 
-83 LREGLTRINVKVKAS
+83 
-98 DEETEINGRGP
+98 
-109 IISDDELE
+109 
-117 ALYKQLDVLTEKDTL
+117 
-132 ILAGSIPSS
+132 
-141 LPSDMYE
+141 
-148 LIMERLQ
+148 
-155 HKNIRIV
+155 
-162 VDATKDLLTR
+162 
-172 VLPYKPFLIKPNN
+172 
-185 HELSE
+185 
-190 IFNRPLSTKED
+190 
-201 LVEAAKALQEKG
+201 
-213 AQHVLISMAGDG
+213 
-225 AILVAADGTVYTSPA
+225 
-240 PKGTLVNS
+240 
-248 VGAGD
+248 
-253 SMVAGFITGFEKT
+253 
-266 GNLQEALY
+266 
-274 WGISS
+274 
-279 GSASAYSE
+279 
-287 NLATLAEVEALL
+287 
-299 SQVRVNQF
+299 
-307 YILFA
+307 
-312 SRSTH
+312 
-317 MQITDLLKPQSVLLN
+317 ITDLLKPQSILLN
-332 ADPVTKADAI
+332 ASPTNKADAI
-342 YTLGELMEKGGNLI
+342 YTLGDLMDKGGNLS
-356 DKGEYLAA
+356 DKAEYLEA

-382 PHAKSTGVKEAG
+382 PHAKSAGVKEAG
-394 LAAMVVPHG
+394 LAAMVVPNG

-434 SQLAMM
+434 SKLATM
-440 VIDPDFKE
+440 VIDPDFKN
-448 ALIAAPTVERF
+448 ALIQAATVDRF

-465 KEQGNFDPSVEGYI
+465 KEEGNFDPSVEGYI
-479 KQPESQ
+479 KTED
-485 ETPSITD
+485 EKAPSITD

-498 TEAIEKVAPKISVDK
+498 TEAIEKVVPKVSVDN
-513 PHYDVLAVTG
+513 PHYEVLAVTG

-533 AAESLERKAKEMG
+533 AAESLERKANEMG

-558 VKDAL
+558 IKDAL
-563 TAEEIAHAKCIIV
+563 TAEEIEHAKCIIV
-576 ASDRQVEMARFN
+576 ASDRQVEMARFD

-600 INKAEELLTEAM
+600 INKAEELLREAM
-612 AGTAAVYQASAADRE
+612 SGTAPVYHASQADKDSAN
-627 AAEIA
+627 
-632 ASASDS
+632 SAIDAKDS
-638 VGRQIYKHLMNG
+638 FGRQIYKHLMNG

-665 ALAFLFDIF
+665 ALAFLFDTF
-674 DPANPKNF
+674 DPANAKNF

-688 SAFLMQIGGASF
+688 SAFLMKIGGASF

-777 LGVLFIGLAITFVI
+777 LGVLFIGIAITFII
-791 NPPVSALNHWL
+791 NPPVSALNEWL
-802 MDSLQSMGTTSR
+802 MNSLQTMGTTSR
-814 VLLGLIFGAM
+814 VLLGLVFGAM

-908 PVRVLPACIIGAG
+908 PIRVLPSCIIGAG

-965 FILALVKPSL
+965 IILAIVKPKL

>member
-1 MIYTITFNPALD
+1 M
-13 YIVRLD
+13 
-19 HLKTG
+19 K
-24 TINRTTQ
+24 
-31 EYVLGGGKGINVS
+31 
-44 IVLNNL
+44 
-50 GMDTTALGFIA
+50 
-61 GFTGEEIVT
+61 
-70 QLNSFGVK
+70 
-78 EDFIR
+78 
-83 LREGLTRINVKVKAS
+83 
-98 DEETEINGRGP
+98 
-109 IISDDELE
+109 
-117 ALYKQLDVLTEKDTL
+117 
-132 ILAGSIPSS
+132 
-141 LPSDMYE
+141 
-148 LIMERLQ
+148 
-155 HKNIRIV
+155 
-162 VDATKDLLTR
+162 
-172 VLPYKPFLIKPNN
+172 
-185 HELSE
+185 
-190 IFNRPLSTKED
+190 
-201 LVEAAKALQEKG
+201 
-213 AQHVLISMAGDG
+213 
-225 AILVAADGTVYTSPA
+225 
-240 PKGTLVNS
+240 
-248 VGAGD
+248 
-253 SMVAGFITGFEKT
+253 
-266 GNLQEALY
+266 
-274 WGISS
+274 
-279 GSASAYSE
+279 
-287 NLATLAEVEALL
+287 
-299 SQVRVNQF
+299 
-307 YILFA
+307 
-312 SRSTH
+312 
-317 MQITDLLKPQSVLLN
+317 ITDLLKPQSILLN
-332 ADPVTKADAI
+332 ASPTNKADAI
-342 YTLGELMEKGGNLI
+342 YTLGDLMDKGGNLS
-356 DKGEYLAA
+356 DKTEYLKA

-382 PHAKSTGVKEAG
+382 PHAKSAGVKEAG
-394 LAAMVVPHG
+394 LAAMVVPNG

-434 SQLAMM
+434 SKLATM
-440 VIDPDFKE
+440 VIDPDFKN
-448 ALIAAPTVERF
+448 ALIQAATVDRF

-465 KEQGNFDPSVEGYI
+465 KEEGNFDPSVEGYI
-479 KQPESQ
+479 KTED
-485 ETPSITD
+485 EKAPSITD

-498 TEAIEKVAPKISVDK
+498 TEAIEKVVPKVSVDN
-513 PHYDVLAVTG
+513 PHYEVLAVTG

-558 VKDAL
+558 IKDAL
-563 TAEEIAHAKCIIV
+563 TAEEIEHAKCIIV
-576 ASDRQVEMARFN
+576 ASDRQVEMARFD

-600 INKAEELLTEAM
+600 INKAEELLREAM
-612 AGTAAVYQASAADRE
+612 SGTAPVYHASQADKDSTNSAID
-627 AAEIA
+627 
-632 ASASDS
+632 ASDS
-638 VGRQIYKHLMNG
+638 FGRQIYKHLMNG

-665 ALAFLFDIF
+665 ALAFLFDTF
-674 DPANPKNF
+674 DPANAKNF

-688 SAFLMQIGGASF
+688 SAFLMKIGGASF

-777 LGVLFIGLAITFVI
+777 LGVLFIGIAITFII
-791 NPPVSALNHWL
+791 NPPVSALNEWL
-802 MDSLQSMGTTSR
+802 MNSLQTMGTTSR
-814 VLLGLIFGAM
+814 VLLGLVFGAM

-908 PVRVLPACIIGAG
+908 PIRVLPSCIIGAG

-965 FILALVKPSL
+965 IILAIVKPKL

>member
-1 MIYTITFNPALD
+1 M
-13 YIVRLD
+13 
-19 HLKTG
+19 K
-24 TINRTTQ
+24 
-31 EYVLGGGKGINVS
+31 
-44 IVLNNL
+44 
-50 GMDTTALGFIA
+50 
-61 GFTGEEIVT
+61 
-70 QLNSFGVK
+70 
-78 EDFIR
+78 
-83 LREGLTRINVKVKAS
+83 
-98 DEETEINGRGP
+98 
-109 IISDDELE
+109 
-117 ALYKQLDVLTEKDTL
+117 
-132 ILAGSIPSS
+132 
-141 LPSDMYE
+141 
-148 LIMERLQ
+148 
-155 HKNIRIV
+155 
-162 VDATKDLLTR
+162 
-172 VLPYKPFLIKPNN
+172 
-185 HELSE
+185 
-190 IFNRPLSTKED
+190 
-201 LVEAAKALQEKG
+201 
-213 AQHVLISMAGDG
+213 
-225 AILVAADGTVYTSPA
+225 
-240 PKGTLVNS
+240 
-248 VGAGD
+248 
-253 SMVAGFITGFEKT
+253 
-266 GNLQEALY
+266 
-274 WGISS
+274 
-279 GSASAYSE
+279 
-287 NLATLAEVEALL
+287 
-299 SQVRVNQF
+299 
-307 YILFA
+307 
-312 SRSTH
+312 
-317 MQITDLLKPQSVLLN
+317 ITDLLKPQSILLN
-332 ADPVTKADAI
+332 ASPTNKADAI
-342 YTLGELMEKGGNLI
+342 YTLGDLMDKGGNLS
-356 DKGEYLAA
+356 DKAEYLEA

-382 PHAKSTGVKEAG
+382 PHAKSAGVKEAG
-394 LAAMVVPHG
+394 LAAMVVPNG

-434 SQLAMM
+434 SKLATM
-440 VIDPDFKE
+440 VIDPDFKN
-448 ALIAAPTVERF
+448 ALIQSATVNRF

-465 KEQGNFDPSVEGYI
+465 KEEGNFDPSVEGYI
-479 KQPESQ
+479 KTED
-485 ETPSITD
+485 EKAPSITD

-498 TEAIEKVAPKISVDK
+498 AEAIEQVVPKVSVDN
-513 PHYDVLAVTG
+513 PYYEVLAVTG

-558 VKDAL
+558 IKDAL
-563 TAEEIAHAKCIIV
+563 TAEEIEHAKCIIV
-576 ASDRQVEMARFN
+576 ASDRQVEMARFD

-600 INKAEELLTEAM
+600 INKSEELLREAM
-612 AGTAAVYQASAADRE
+612 SNTAPIYHMSQADKDN
-627 AAEIA
+627 A
-632 ASASDS
+632 ASTVDASDS
-638 VGRQIYKHLMNG
+638 FGRQIYKHLMNG

-665 ALAFLFDIF
+665 ALAFLFDTF
-674 DPANPKNF
+674 NPTNPSGF

-688 SAFLMQIGGASF
+688 SAFLMKIGGASF

-764 ALEGTKPVLFYPV
+764 SLEGTKPVLFYPV
-777 LGVLFIGLAITFVI
+777 LGVLFIGIAITFII
-791 NPPVSALNHWL
+791 NPPVSALNEWL
-802 MDSLQSMGTTSR
+802 MNSLQTMGTTSR

-875 SRFTEAERK
+875 NRFTEAERK

-908 PVRVLPACIIGAG
+908 PIRVLPSCIIGAG

-943 VPTIGNPLLYLA
+943 VPTIGNPLMYLA
-955 SIAIGSVVAC
+955 SIAIGSIIAC
-965 FILALVKPSL
+965 MILAIVKPRL
-975 KK
+975 NK

>member
-1 MIYTITFNPALD
+1 M
-13 YIVRLD
+13 
-19 HLKTG
+19 K
-24 TINRTTQ
+24 
-31 EYVLGGGKGINVS
+31 
-44 IVLNNL
+44 
-50 GMDTTALGFIA
+50 
-61 GFTGEEIVT
+61 
-70 QLNSFGVK
+70 
-78 EDFIR
+78 
-83 LREGLTRINVKVKAS
+83 
-98 DEETEINGRGP
+98 
-109 IISDDELE
+109 
-117 ALYKQLDVLTEKDTL
+117 
-132 ILAGSIPSS
+132 
-141 LPSDMYE
+141 
-148 LIMERLQ
+148 
-155 HKNIRIV
+155 
-162 VDATKDLLTR
+162 
-172 VLPYKPFLIKPNN
+172 
-185 HELSE
+185 
-190 IFNRPLSTKED
+190 
-201 LVEAAKALQEKG
+201 
-213 AQHVLISMAGDG
+213 
-225 AILVAADGTVYTSPA
+225 
-240 PKGTLVNS
+240 
-248 VGAGD
+248 
-253 SMVAGFITGFEKT
+253 
-266 GNLQEALY
+266 
-274 WGISS
+274 
-279 GSASAYSE
+279 
-287 NLATLAEVEALL
+287 
-299 SQVRVNQF
+299 
-307 YILFA
+307 
-312 SRSTH
+312 
-317 MQITDLLKPQSVLLN
+317 ITDLLKPQSILLN
-332 ADPVTKADAI
+332 ASPTNKADAI
-342 YTLGELMEKGGNLI
+342 YTLGDLMDKGGNLS
-356 DKGEYLAA
+356 DKAEYLEA

-382 PHAKSTGVKEAG
+382 PHAKSAGVKEAG
-394 LAAMVVPHG
+394 LAAMVVPNG

-434 SQLAMM
+434 SKLATM
-440 VIDPDFKE
+440 VIDPDFKN
-448 ALIAAPTVERF
+448 ALIQSATVNRF

-465 KEQGNFDPSVEGYI
+465 KEEGNFDPSVEGYI
-479 KQPESQ
+479 KKED
-485 ETPSITD
+485 EKAPSITD

-498 TEAIEKVAPKISVDK
+498 TEAIEKVVPKVSVDN
-513 PHYDVLAVTG
+513 PHYEVLAVTG

-558 VKDAL
+558 IKDAL
-563 TAEEIAHAKCIIV
+563 TVEEIEHAKCIIV
-576 ASDRQVEMARFN
+576 ASDRQVEMARFD

-600 INKAEELLTEAM
+600 INKAEELLREAM
-612 AGTAAVYQASAADRE
+612 SGTAPVYHASQADKDSANSAID
-627 AAEIA
+627 
-632 ASASDS
+632 ASDS
-638 VGRQIYKHLMNG
+638 FGRQIYKHLMNG

-665 ALAFLFDIF
+665 ALAFLFDTF
-674 DPANPKNF
+674 DPANAKNF

-688 SAFLMQIGGASF
+688 SAFLMKIGGASF

-727 GLLANQGGS
+727 GLLASQGGS

-777 LGVLFIGLAITFVI
+777 LGVLFIGIAITFII
-791 NPPVSALNHWL
+791 NPPVSALNEWL
-802 MDSLQSMGTTSR
+802 MNSLQTMGTTSR
-814 VLLGLIFGAM
+814 VLLGLVFGAM

-908 PVRVLPACIIGAG
+908 PIRVLPSCIIGAG

-965 FILALVKPSL
+965 IILAIVKPKL